1 MPFFKELR
9 RRSKASFKTEKS
21 SNDSDGSNGSGPK
34 TKSSSTLDSLFDAST
49 SPSSLQPS
57 LSNLVISKNGENS
70 MPPPSRPSASNNS
83 SNSNKRYSMTG
94 LSSPTNG
101 SPTNKLPSSPYAPRV
116 LSISEN
122 SWVHQKVLLIYGQIG
137 DPTQRAFD
145 GNLAI
150 SHHQDGFPQTNWPVC
165 DSHFKALVHLT
176 PGPNRLR
183 LEFTSPKLAAR
194 DSSSVPHASSILVN
208 YLPMVN
214 APPLQLAILLAKDS
228 PETFDAVPERVQREG
243 NGLETAIRK
252 FRMAAYLWQAF
263 TGEQMHRNGFGRRC
277 FRFEEEW
284 QTGTL
289 SSRDRETSQMRNEAK
304 VHVIRTEKTV
314 AELRDLEVAQ
324 QYEKAQRKG
333 DLFTFAMDAVKAH
346 FKPLPGQKQHVSVL
360 LLDTHWDKKTKTI
373 RGHAALGGG
382 GGEIQLAIFGSHCLQ
397 SYPSS
402 IEEVVPA
409 LSDCTRTNTD
419 YVANDCNAAGSNW
432 EAANIGI
439 GAHLHETGH
448 LLGCPHQ
455 EYGIMC
461 ADAVNFNRTFLTR
474 EPYSTRT
481 KEQGMRLVL
490 PKDEIRWHRLDALR
504 FRTHPCFRLQCDAP
518 VHPEDG
524 VLVWPIDQ
532 NRLLVTAI
540 TGIAFIELYPEGDGV
555 CHSWIEYINNEIG
568 LGGSPKQLSLSE
580 SELRSRLPEDKKNK
594 KLRLEIHSVGQG
606 KLVVDDVSQMLS
618 KKAMVKMPHG
628 QVGFKGSR
636 VGQASMG
643 NNKPVQLI
651 LESAINQK
659 QLLRSIRIYS
669 GFAIDGLEFFFED
682 NTSQLFGNRGNASGG
697 DPTGYDFSFGE
708 YSLNTKLVFT
718 HIIAD
723 TRKSE
728 SLLGFY
734 VRAGFWVD
742 GIQILTSLGRR
753 SPIFGNPNGGSG

>member
-1 MPFFKELR
+1 
-9 RRSKASFKTEKS
+9 
-21 SNDSDGSNGSGPK
+21 
-34 TKSSSTLDSLFDAST
+34 
-49 SPSSLQPS
+49 
-57 LSNLVISKNGENS
+57 
-70 MPPPSRPSASNNS
+70 
-83 SNSNKRYSMTG
+83 
-94 LSSPTNG
+94 
-101 SPTNKLPSSPYAPRV
+101 
-116 LSISEN
+116 
-122 SWVHQKVLLIYGQIG
+122 
-137 DPTQRAFD
+137 
-145 GNLAI
+145 
-150 SHHQDGFPQTNWPVC
+150 
-165 DSHFKALVHLT
+165 VHLT

-183 LEFTSPKLAAR
+183 LEFMSPKLAAR
-194 DSSSVPHASSILVN
+194 DSSSVPHASSILIN
-208 YLPMVN
+208 YLPIVN
-214 APPLQLAILLAKDS
+214 APPLQLVILLAKDS

-289 SSRDRETSQMRNEAK
+289 TSRDRETGQMRNEAK
-304 VHVIRTEKTV
+304 VHIVRTEKTV

-324 QYEKAQRKG
+324 QYEKAQRNG

-360 LLDTHWDKKTKTI
+360 LLDTHWDKQAKTI

-532 NRLLVTAI
+532 NRLLVTAV
-540 TGIAFIELYPEGDGV
+540 TGIAFIELYPEGDEV

-606 KLVVDDVSQMLS
+606 KHVVDDVGQLLS

-628 QVGFKGSR
+628 QVGFRGSK
-636 VGQASMG
+636 VGQARMG
-643 NNKPVQLI
+643 NNKPVEVI
-651 LESAINQK
+651 LTSAINQK

-697 DPTGYDFSFGE
+697 GATGYDFLFGE
-708 YSLNTKLVFT
+708 YSPKHKVVLCSHYGRYSKIGKPPWVLCSGGLLDRWHSDF
-718 HIIAD
+718 D
-723 TRKSE
+723 KSWAAFSHFRE
-728 SLLGFY
+728 S
-734 VRAGFWVD
+734 
-742 GIQILTSLGRR
+742 
-753 SPIFGNPNGGSG
+753 

>member
-1 MPFFKELR
+1 M
-9 RRSKASFKTEKS
+9 
-21 SNDSDGSNGSGPK
+21 
-34 TKSSSTLDSLFDAST
+34 
-49 SPSSLQPS
+49 
-57 LSNLVISKNGENS
+57 
-70 MPPPSRPSASNNS
+70 
-83 SNSNKRYSMTG
+83 
-94 LSSPTNG
+94 
-101 SPTNKLPSSPYAPRV
+101 
-116 LSISEN
+116 
-122 SWVHQKVLLIYGQIG
+122 
-137 DPTQRAFD
+137 FD
-145 GNLAI
+145 GNLII
-150 SHHQDGFPQTNWPVC
+150 SHHHDNFPSTTWPVS

-176 PGPNRLR
+176 PGPNRIR

-214 APPLQLAILLAKDS
+214 APPLQLVILLAKDS
-228 PETFDAVPERVQREG
+228 PETYDAVPERVQREG
-243 NGLETAIRK
+243 NGLETAVRK

-284 QTGTL
+284 QTGSLT
-289 SSRDRETSQMRNEAK
+289 SRDRETGQMRNEAK
-304 VHVIRTEKTV
+304 VHIIRTERTV

-324 QYEKAQRKG
+324 QYEKAQRSG
-333 DLFTFAMDAVKAH
+333 DLFTIALDAVKAH

-360 LLDTHWDKKTKTI
+360 LLDTHWDKQVKTI

-382 GGEIQLAIFGSHCLQ
+382 NGEIQLAIFGSHCLQ

-419 YVANDCNAAGSNW
+419 YIANDCNAAGSSW

-455 EYGIMC
+455 EYGIMA

-518 VHPEDG
+518 VPPEDG
-524 VLVWPIDQ
+524 VIVWPIDQ
-532 NRLLVTAI
+532 NRLLVTAV
-540 TGIAFIELYPEGDGV
+540 TGIAFIEMYAEGDDV
-555 CHSWIEYINNEIG
+555 CHTWIEYINNEIG

-580 SELRSRLPEDKKNK
+580 SELRSRLPDDKKNK

-606 KLVVDDVSQMLS
+606 QHVVDDVSQLLS
-618 KKAMVKMPHG
+618 KKAMVRMPHG

-636 VGQASMG
+636 VGQAAMG
-643 NNKPVQLI
+643 NNRPVEVI

-682 NTSQLFGNRGNASGG
+682 KTRQLFGNRGNASGG
-697 DPTGYDFSFGE
+697 DATGYDFALGE
-708 YSLNTKLVFT
+708 
-718 HIIAD
+718 
-723 TRKSE
+723 
-728 SLLGFY
+728 
-734 VRAGFWVD
+734 
-742 GIQILTSLGRR
+742 
-753 SPIFGNPNGGSG
+753 